1 MAGGFVVDRSQVTR
15 SLLSAFIPVGA
26 LSCVAA
32 PWQSGTR
39 PRVGVNFG
47 GRFCSEVLQNSH
59 VAVTICSVVGELV
72 PVLPEIP
79 SEGINRGP
87 KVLLQ
92 KESVWRAKY
101 ESTIFY

>member
-1 MAGGFVVDRSQVTR
+1 MAGGFVDRSQVTR

-26 LSCVAA
+26 LPCVAA

-59 VAVTICSVVGELV
+59 VAVTICSVVAELV
-72 PVLPEIP
+72 PVLPEIL
-79 SEGINRGP
+79 SKGNNHGP
-87 KVLLQ
+87 KVLFH
-92 KESVWRAKY
+92 KEIVWRAKY
-101 ESTIFY
+101 ESTIVY

>member
-1 MAGGFVVDRSQVTR
+1 MAGGFVDRSQVTR

-59 VAVTICSVVGELV
+59 VAVTICYVVGELV
-72 PVLPEIP
+72 PMLPETL
-79 SEGINRGP
+79 SKGINCGP
-87 KVLLQ
+87 KVLLR
-92 KESVWRAKY
+92 KEIVRRVKY
-101 ESTIFY
+101 ESTIVY